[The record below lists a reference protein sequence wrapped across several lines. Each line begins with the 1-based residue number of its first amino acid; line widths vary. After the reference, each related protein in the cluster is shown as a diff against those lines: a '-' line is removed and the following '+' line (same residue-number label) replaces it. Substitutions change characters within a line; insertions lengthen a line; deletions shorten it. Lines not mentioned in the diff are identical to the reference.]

1 MKTEADLGHWLAKL
15 GAGRAACVFSPDV
28 SDTLCVLGQ
37 AATSVRQPLRVV
49 SMTWQAVPPLANEL
63 GLLVS
68 ALARATLDFFPAL
81 YGFEQDSEPSRW
93 SKSVV
98 EQEAHAITRGVP
110 DVDGTACRRILS
122 ACHRGDVPS
131 LGKLQR
137 AEQARQF
144 ALAIEP
150 NRLLVMVAVL
160 DAPASDEALRSL
172 AQGTEWLAGNT
183 KSPVVLVL
191 PSQLAGH
198 TDLDHVTYGACLHA
212 DEAFGMPAVDRAT
225 RTSALPSN
233 ATRAPVTS
241 LVTASVPEEPV
252 ITVSPIVGKPAK
264 HSEAEQTL
272 HARLTSDAKLRSLF
286 AYNQCVETR
295 AGTTPRVD
303 LVWEG
308 GKLVIEVDGDD
319 HRRHQQFTT
328 DRHRDYELFISGYA
342 VIRFTHSRVIEQTD
356 WVVERIREAV
366 RFVSEREKL

>member
-1 MKTEADLGHWLAKL
+1 MKTEVDLGHWLAKL
-15 GAGRAACVFSPDV
+15 DAGRAACVFSPDV
-28 SDTLCVLGQ
+28 SDTLSVLGR
-37 AATSVRQPLRVV
+37 AATSERQPLRVV

-81 YGFEQDSEPSRW
+81 YGFEQEGEPGRW

-110 DVDGTACRRILS
+110 DVDGLACRRILS

-144 ALAIEP
+144 ALAIDP
-150 NRLLVMVAVL
+150 KRLLVLVAVL
-160 DAPASDEALRSL
+160 EAPASDEALRSL

-183 KSPVVLVL
+183 KSRVALVL
-191 PSQLAGH
+191 PSKLAGH
-198 TDLDHVTYGACLHA
+198 TELDHVTYGACLYA
-212 DEAFGMPAVDRAT
+212 DEAFGVPVGDTRNPTTAYRPNAVED
-225 RTSALPSN
+225 SASSSITPG
-233 ATRAPVTS
+233 
-241 LVTASVPEEPV
+241 VPEEPV
-252 ITVSPIVGKPAK
+252 IAVSPIVGKPAK
-264 HSEAEQTL
+264 HSEAEQAL

-308 GKLVIEVDGDD
+308 GKLVIEVDGED
-319 HRRHQQFTT
+319 HRRHQQFTS
-328 DRHRDYELFISGYA
+328 DRHRDYELFISGYS

-366 RFVSEREKL
+366 RFVSERDKS